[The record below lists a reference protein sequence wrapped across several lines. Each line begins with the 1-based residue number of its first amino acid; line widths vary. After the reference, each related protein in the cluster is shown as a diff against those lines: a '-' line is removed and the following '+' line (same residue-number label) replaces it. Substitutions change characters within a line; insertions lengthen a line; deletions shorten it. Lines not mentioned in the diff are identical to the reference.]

1 MERVSLLVIGAGPYG
16 LAVAAHAQEHGIKTV
31 VVGRPMT
38 FWTEH
43 MPDGMFL
50 RSGPDWHLD
59 AANVHTF
66 EAFLEERGIAPAD
79 IDPVPI
85 SVFLDYAKW
94 FRDEKR
100 VGVRECLVSTLVHDG
115 QHFQAQLDDGT
126 TITADRV
133 VATPGVRHFQQL
145 PEWADQIA
153 PALGA
158 HTCELT
164 RFEDLRGARVL
175 IVGGRQSAYE
185 WAALAG
191 EHGAERIDIVHRHDT
206 PRFARVSWRFVD
218 PYIDQ
223 TLTTRG
229 WWRSLPS
236 SDQQRISRQF
246 WEVGRLTLEWWLTPR
261 LADAR
266 FHRWPNAHVTTVAQ
280 NANTIEVGLSNGE
293 RLGVDRIVYATGYAA
308 NLPRIPYLHDVLP
321 DIELTDGFPNLDTA
335 FQTSIPGLYI
345 PGFAATRDFGPFFGF
360 TKGCPAAATLI
371 VQDLLRTG
379 QIDPP

>member
-1 MERVSLLVIGAGPYG
+1 MEHVSLLVIGAGPYG
-16 LAVAAHAQEHGIKTV
+16 LAVAANAREQGINTV

-43 MPDGMFL
+43 MPDDMYL

-66 EAFLEERGIAPAD
+66 EAFLEERGIAPVD

-85 SVFLDYAKW
+85 KVFLDYARW
-94 FRDEKR
+94 FTDEKR
-100 VGVRECLVSTLVHDG
+100 LAGRQCLVSTLGHSG
-115 QHFQAQLDDGT
+115 QHFQVQLDDGT
-126 TITADRV
+126 TITADKV

-145 PEWADQIA
+145 PQWADQIA
-153 PALGA
+153 PGLGA
-158 HTCELT
+158 HTCDLI
-164 RFEDLRGARVL
+164 RFDDLCGARVL

-191 EHGAERIDIVHRHDT
+191 EHGAERIDVVHRHDT
-206 PRFARVSWRFVD
+206 PRFDRVSWRFVD

-223 TLTTRG
+223 TLATRG
-229 WWRSLPS
+229 WWRTLPS

-261 LADAR
+261 LAGAR
-266 FHRWPNAHVTTVAQ
+266 FHRWPNTHVTTVAQ
-280 NANTIEVGLSNGE
+280 QGNTIEVALSSGE
-293 RLGVDRIVYATGYAA
+293 RLSVDRIIYATGYAA
-308 NLPRIPYLHDVLP
+308 NLRRVPYLHDVLP
-321 DIELTDGFPNLDTA
+321 EIGLTDGFPNLDAA

-371 VQDLLRTG
+371 VQDLLGARG
-379 QIDPP
+379 

>member
-16 LAVAAHAQEHGIKTV
+16 LAVAAHAQEHGINTV

-66 EAFLEERGIAPAD
+66 EAFLEERGIAPVD

-94 FRDEKR
+94 FADEKR
-100 VGVRECLVSTLVHDG
+100 LGVRQRLVSTLVHSG
-115 QHFQAQLDDGT
+115 EHFEVELDDGT
-126 TITADRV
+126 TVRADRV

-153 PALGA
+153 PGLGA

-164 RFEDLRGARVL
+164 RFDDLSGARVL
-175 IVGGRQSAYE
+175 IIGGRQSAYE

-191 EHGAERIDIVHRHDT
+191 EHGAERIDVVHRRDT
-206 PRFARVSWRFVD
+206 PRFERVSWRFVD
-218 PYIDQ
+218 PLIDQ
-223 TLTTRG
+223 TLKTRG
-229 WWRSLPS
+229 WWRTLPS

-261 LADAR
+261 LADSR
-266 FHRWPNAHVTTVAQ
+266 FHRWPNAHVRTVAQ
-280 NANTIEVGLSNGE
+280 NATTIDVALSNGE
-293 RLGVDRIVYATGYAA
+293 RLDVDRIIYATGYAA
-308 NLPRIPYLHDVLP
+308 DLPQVPYLHDLLP
-321 DIELTDGFPNLDTA
+321 EMDVTGGFPDLDAA

-371 VQDLLRTG
+371 IQNLLV
-379 QIDPP
+379 